1 MPSTNGGNI
10 NFKINMTVDKNGL
23 NQILKPLEQI
33 QAKLKTATAEQL
45 KNGLDKAANSAK
57 QLESIINSSWNDKLG
72 QLNLDK
78 FNQSVK
84 NSYGSV
90 EGLKNSLSGAGTA
103 GQSAFNTLASEV
115 LNTNLQLKE
124 SSKLLDDM
132 ATSMA
137 NTIKWGITS
146 SIFNNI
152 TGSIQKAY
160 YYAKDLDTSLG
171 NIRIVTGDSADQMD
185 RFAKTANE
193 AAKNL
198 GRSTLDYTNAALSYY
213 QQGR

>member
-1 MPSTNGGNI
+1 
-10 NFKINMTVDKNGL
+10 
-23 NQILKPLEQI
+23 
-33 QAKLKTATAEQL
+33 
-45 KNGLDKAANSAK
+45 
-57 QLESIINSSWNDKLG
+57 
-72 QLNLDK
+72 
-78 FNQSVK
+78 
-84 NSYGSV
+84 
-90 EGLKNSLSGAGTA
+90 
-103 GQSAFNTLASEV
+103 
-115 LNTNLQLKE
+115 
-124 SSKLLDDM
+124 M

-137 NTIKWGITS
+137 NTVKWGITS

-213 QQGR
+213 QQGLSDEDVQARTEVTLKAQNITGAGSEMADYLTAVWNGFGAQAK